1 MLDLKLLENGQYA
14 QEYRQCLSARNMDPT
29 EVDRL
34 VSLNARRKKLTT
46 DYEMQKAEQN
56 RVSEEIAKL
65 KRNKQDATQQ
75 LEAMKK
81 MSEDIKRLEGEAQLA
96 SKDVQALLE
105 VLPNKTHSSTPTGA
119 GPEDNKIVRTV
130 GAPRKFEF
138 APKEHSDLGEKLKI
152 LDFDR
157 AVKMSGARF
166 SVLRGPGARL
176 ERALQNFM
184 LDLHTREHGYTE
196 ISVPLMVNSQSLF
209 STGNFPKFRDDV
221 FHVEGTDYHLIPTAE
236 VPITNMFRDEILEES
251 QLPITFAGFT
261 PCFRSE
267 AGSYGK
273 DTKGL
278 IRQHQF
284 TKVEVVRFV
293 HPDASYEQ
301 HELLTSH
308 AEEVLK
314 RLELPYRV
322 MVLSTGDISF
332 SSSKCYDLEVWL
344 PGQNAYRE
352 ISSCSNF
359 EDFQARRAQIRFRPA
374 GGGKPRFVHT
384 LNGSGLALGRTWL
397 AILENYQREDGSV
410 EIPKVLRPYLD
421 GQSELRA

>member
-1 MLDLKLLENGQYA
+1 MLDLKLLENDQYA
-14 QEYRQCLSARNMDPT
+14 QEYRRCLSARRMDPT

-34 VSLNARRKKLTT
+34 LALNARRKKLTT
-46 DYEMQKAEQN
+46 EYETQKAEQN

-65 KRNKQDATQQ
+65 KRNKQDATAQ

-81 MSEDIKRLEGEAQLA
+81 LAEDLKRFEAEAQLA
-96 SKDVQALLE
+96 AKETQAALE
-105 VLPNKTHSSTPTGA
+105 VLPNKTHSSTPEGA
-119 GPEDNKIVRTV
+119 GAEDNKVVRTV
-130 GAPRKFEF
+130 GEPRKFSF
-138 APKEHSDLGEKLKI
+138 APKEHSDLGEKLGI

-157 AVKMSGARF
+157 AGKMAGARF
-166 SVLRGPGARL
+166 SVLRGTGARL

-184 LDLHTREHGYTE
+184 LDLHTKEHGYTE

-284 TKVEVVRFV
+284 TKVEIVRFA
-293 HPDASYEQ
+293 HPDNSYEQ

-359 EDFQARRAQIRFRPA
+359 EDFQARRAQIRFRPN

-410 EIPKVLRPYLD
+410 EIPKALRPYMD
-421 GQSELRA
+421 GQTELKS